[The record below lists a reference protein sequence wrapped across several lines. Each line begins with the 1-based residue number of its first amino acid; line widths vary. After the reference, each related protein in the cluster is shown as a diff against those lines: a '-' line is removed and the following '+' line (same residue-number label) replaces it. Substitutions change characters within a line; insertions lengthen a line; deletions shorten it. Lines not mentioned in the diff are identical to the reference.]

1 MTSPAPSDGVWGVV
15 TVHRPAEVPPLLAQ
29 LAPQVTGIIVV
40 DDGSGSEFE
49 SIRAEIASSGALVV
63 ALEHNSGIGAALNR
77 GIRCAL
83 DNGASA
89 IVTFDQDST
98 IAPGFVAALGAAREH
113 ASAHRVP
120 AGPVVPEFFADVSQ
134 AGSSTRQG
142 VVYAD
147 HAIQSGMYLPA
158 GVVDRVGLMD
168 EALFIDLVD
177 TDFEIRCLD
186 ADLPCIVAP
195 GLRLPHRLGARYR
208 IPGPLGALLPILTLS
223 TPFRYYYRARNR
235 IVLARRHPRH
245 RARLRRDA
253 RADYAYFVIA
263 WMLARPRSAMRKLL
277 VAGFRDGFA
286 ERMGRMG
293 PALSADAARVT
304 WRVRPLPDPES
315 A

>member
-1 MTSPAPSDGVWGVV
+1 MTSRAPSDEVWGVV
-15 TVHRPAEVPPLLAQ
+15 TVHRPAEVPPLLAD

-40 DDGSGSEFE
+40 DDGSGSEFD
-49 SIRAEIASSGALVV
+49 SIRAEIASSGAQVV
-63 ALEHNSGIGAALNR
+63 ALEHNSGIATALNR
-77 GIRCAL
+77 GIRGAL

-98 IAPGFVAALGAAREH
+98 IAPGFVDALRAAWERART
-113 ASAHRVP
+113 HRIA

-134 AGSSTRQG
+134 AGSPTRHG
-142 VVYAD
+142 VVYAA

-158 GVVDRVGLMD
+158 EVVDRVGLMD
-168 EALFIDLVD
+168 DALFIDLVD
-177 TDFEIRCLD
+177 TDFELRCLD
-186 ADLPCIVAP
+186 ADMPCIVAP

-208 IPGPLGALLPILTLS
+208 IPGPLGALLPTLTLS

-253 RADYAYFVIA
+253 RADYAYFLIA
-263 WMLARPRSAMRKLL
+263 WMLATPRSTMRKLL
-277 VAGFRDGFA
+277 VAGFRDGRA

-293 PALSADAARVT
+293 PALAADAARVT
-304 WRVRPLPDPES
+304 WRIRPLPDALPR
-315 A
+315 

>member
-1 MTSPAPSDGVWGVV
+1 MTSRHSSDGVWGVV
-15 TVHRPAEVPPLLAQ
+15 TVHRPAQVPPLLAD

-40 DDGSGSEFE
+40 DDGSGSEFD
-49 SIRAEIASSGALVV
+49 SIRAEIAASGALVL
-63 ALEHNSGIGAALNR
+63 ALERNSGIGAALNR

-83 DNGASA
+83 DKGASA

-98 IAPGFVAALGAAREH
+98 IAPGFVDALSAAWEH
-113 ASAHRVP
+113 ARAHGAP

-134 AGSSTRQG
+134 AGPPAGHG
-142 VVYAD
+142 VVHAA

-158 GVVDRVGLMD
+158 GVVDQVGLMD

-177 TDFEIRCLD
+177 TDFELRCLD

-208 IPGPLGALLPILTLS
+208 FPGPLGALLPTLTLS

-253 RADYAYFVIA
+253 RADYAYFLIA
-263 WMLARPRSAMRKLL
+263 WMLGRPHSTMRKLL
-277 VAGFRDGFA
+277 VAGFRDGRA

-293 PALSADAARVT
+293 PALMTEAARVT
-304 WRVRPLPDPES
+304 WRARPLPDAES

>member
-1 MTSPAPSDGVWGVV
+1 MTSGARSGDVWGVV
-15 TVHRPAEVPPLLAQ
+15 TVHRPTQVPLLLAQ

-40 DDGSGSEFE
+40 DDGSGSDFDG
-49 SIRAEIASSGALVV
+49 IRADIASTGARVI
-63 ALEHNSGIGAALNR
+63 ALESNSGIGAALNH
-77 GIRCAL
+77 GIRSAL
-83 DNGASA
+83 DDGASA

-98 IAPGFVAALGAAREH
+98 IAPGFVAALIAAHEH
-113 ASAHRVP
+113 ARANGAP

-134 AGSSTRQG
+134 AGPLTAQG
-142 VVYAD
+142 VVYAA

-158 GVVDRVGLMD
+158 EVIEQVGLMD
-168 EALFIDLVD
+168 EGLFIDLVD
-177 TDFEIRCLD
+177 TDYELRCLD
-186 ADLPCIVAP
+186 AGLPCIVAP

-208 IPGPLGALLPILTLS
+208 VPGPLGAALPVLTLS

-263 WMLARPRSAMRKLL
+263 WMLARPRSTMRRLL
-277 VAGFRDGFA
+277 AAGVRDGRA
-286 ERMGRMG
+286 ERLGRMN
-293 PALSADAARVT
+293 PELAADAARVA
-304 WRVRPLPDPES
+304 WRAQAVAETRS